1 MSNDSI
7 PPAAGAVKVAAV
19 VVVVAVQKSAGKIV
33 ICFGATIDSGR
44 VVDWAVDTE
53 IWEHWTVDAD

>member
-1 MSNDSI
+1 M

-53 IWEHWTVDAD
+53 I